1 MKEDQA
7 EVVEP
12 PLPPWDPRGPQP
24 ADPGAPGENVNCCN
38 ECDQKMLMIKTMMI
52 LRLMM
57 FVVQGAGVNLKAEK
71 EDPEKKKLIDKGW
84 KDNAYNQ

>member
-24 ADPGAPGENVNCCN
+24 ADPGAPGENVSYCN
-38 ECDQKMLMIKTMMI
+38 ECEQNYGDDIDDVHCSGRRGQLKSREGGSREEEADRQ
-52 LRLMM
+52 RLEGQRLQS
-57 FVVQGAGVNLKAEK
+57 VSTL
-71 EDPEKKKLIDKGW
+71 D
-84 KDNAYNQ
+84 

>member
-1 MKEDQA
+1 
-7 EVVEP
+7 
-12 PLPPWDPRGPQP
+12 
-24 ADPGAPGENVNCCN
+24 
-38 ECDQKMLMIKTMMI
+38 MIKTKKM

-57 FVVQGAGVNLKAEK
+57 FVAQGAGVNLKAEK

>member
-38 ECDQKMLMIKTMMI
+38 ECDQKMLMIKTKKMLRQMMLFI
-52 LRLMM
+52 
-57 FVVQGAGVNLKAEK
+57 AVN
-71 EDPEKKKLIDKGW
+71 IDVDIDDVRCSGCW
-84 KDNAYNQ
+84 SQLEG

>member
-24 ADPGAPGENVNCCN
+24 ADPGAPGENVNYSN
-38 ECDQKMLMIKTMMI
+38 ECDLDVNDQNYGDVDICD
-52 LRLMM
+52 
-57 FVVQGAGVNLKAEK
+57 VQGAGVNLKAEK
-71 EDPEKKKLIDKGW
+71 EDPEKKRLIDKGW

>member
-24 ADPGAPGENVNCCN
+24 ADPSAPGENVRDHKNITILTKMSTITTM
-38 ECDQKMLMIKTMMI
+38 KMLTI
-52 LRLMM
+52 
-57 FVVQGAGVNLKAEK
+57 VQGAGVNLKAEK